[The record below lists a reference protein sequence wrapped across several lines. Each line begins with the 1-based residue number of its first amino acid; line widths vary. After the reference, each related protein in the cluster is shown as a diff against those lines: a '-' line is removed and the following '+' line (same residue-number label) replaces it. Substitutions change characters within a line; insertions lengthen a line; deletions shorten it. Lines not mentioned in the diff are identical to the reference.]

1 MFFLSIQVFFLLTN
15 LTEISDLLIFYYK
28 EGENAQIFNVIL
40 TLLKM
45 QEIWINFKTKA
56 HLYEYNHLTTL

>member
-45 QEIWINFKTKA
+45 QEIWINLKTKA